1 MVQTLKQ
8 EEVTDRIAASS
19 KAKKFILW
27 LFVVSST
34 IMFGGFT
41 SYYIVFAGSKGKGHG
56 LVLPDAFQYST
67 AVLLLSSVCLFLA
80 AKAVRKQN
88 IKTQQILLF
97 GTLILGVVFAYLQVD
112 AWSALYRT
120 GATLVN
126 NNAAIS
132 VIYIVS
138 GMHLIHIFVG
148 LCLILNSLWGTYTKV
163 SPENAVYRIEIA
175 SIFWH
180 FIDILWI
187 YLYVFLLL
195 NS

>member
-1 MVQTLKQ
+1 MVHTLK
-8 EEVTDRIAASS
+8 EEDLKMEAAFNA
-19 KAKKFILW
+19 KPKKFVVW

-41 SYYIVFAGSKGKGHG
+41 SYYIVFAASKGKGHG
-56 LVLPDAFQYST
+56 LVLPDLFMYST
-67 AVLLLSSVCLFLA
+67 AVLIASSICLFMA
-80 AKAVRKQN
+80 SKALKNAN
-88 IKTQQILLF
+88 IGSQKLF
-97 GTLILGVVFAYLQVD
+97 LWGTLLLGCVFGYLQVD
-112 AWSALYRT
+112 AWGTLFHT
-120 GATLVN
+120 GAAFVN

-132 VIYIVS
+132 MIYVVS
-138 GMHLIHIFVG
+138 GLHLLHIFAG
-148 LCLILNSLWGTYTKV
+148 LCFVTSSLVGAYMGISAEK
-163 SPENAVYRIEIA
+163 SKFRMDIA